1 MNEHQKAMRQAT
13 EAELFRLLVENV
25 IDYAIFVLDPD
36 GRVRS
41 WNPGAERLLGY
52 SEAEI
57 IGQPAALF
65 FTPDD
70 IRDGVQRR
78 DMAKAV
84 ETGRGEDERWHV
96 RKDGSRFWSIGT
108 VTPLWDEDRN
118 LRGFAKIM
126 RDRTSQK
133 HSDDALKDALTY
145 AEGVVE
151 TVREPLLVLSSDLR
165 VKTAN
170 RSFYQTFQVLP
181 RETEGRL
188 IYHLGDHQWD
198 IPLLRKLLEEIL
210 PLNHSFDGFEVEHE
224 FRTIGSKVMLLNA
237 RRFVQKGDQTALILL
252 AIEDITDRKYHRQKL
267 EEANALLEL
276 LAATDGLT
284 RLKNRR
290 RFQETLTDE
299 VKRANRSSTPLSI
312 MLLDVDHFKQFNDT
326 FGHPAGDSVLECV
339 ARLLEGNVRSTDF
352 VARYGGEEFAIL
364 LPDTDQSGAILLAE
378 RVRQGIADG
387 DWRDR
392 GITVSIGVATMNTS
406 ISTDESLVREADIAL
421 YRSKNNGRNCVHH
434 SEEHILTGE

>member
-1 MNEHQKAMRQAT
+1 MTERQQKAQ

-96 RKDGSRFWSIGT
+96 RKDASRFWSVGT
-108 VTPLWDEDRN
+108 ITPLWDDGRH

-133 HSDDALKDALTY
+133 HSDDALKDALAY

-170 RSFYQTFQVLP
+170 RSFYQTFQVFP
-181 RETEGRL
+181 RETEGQL

-210 PLNHSFDGFEVEHE
+210 PLNH
-224 FRTIGSKVMLLNA
+224 
-237 RRFVQKGDQTALILL
+237 
-252 AIEDITDRKYHRQKL
+252 
-267 EEANALLEL
+267 
-276 LAATDGLT
+276 
-284 RLKNRR
+284 
-290 RFQETLTDE
+290 
-299 VKRANRSSTPLSI
+299 
-312 MLLDVDHFKQFNDT
+312 
-326 FGHPAGDSVLECV
+326 
-339 ARLLEGNVRSTDF
+339 
-352 VARYGGEEFAIL
+352 
-364 LPDTDQSGAILLAE
+364 
-378 RVRQGIADG
+378 
-387 DWRDR
+387 
-392 GITVSIGVATMNTS
+392 
-406 ISTDESLVREADIAL
+406 
-421 YRSKNNGRNCVHH
+421 
-434 SEEHILTGE
+434 